1 MKHDAVHGWKVIDFN
16 GLTKALSRPVG
27 RVHRFEVS
35 TTSIRMS
42 RIDEAAKLDA
52 GARLHGNPIRL
63 CALRAMQMAM
73 FPMAV
78 LSVFLNQRVE
88 FDVAEIMLLQAVF
101 GLTVALFEFPSGYI
115 ADRIGYRRCLVLA
128 CLAWTIA
135 WPIYGTATTWP
146 QVVAA
151 ELLLGVG
158 LSLASGCDSAL
169 LYESLLAREDEAHY
183 ARWSGRQISAGQIA
197 EGCAALAA
205 GWMFARGAAWPFFA
219 QSIASAIG
227 LVIALTLV
235 EPERERPGFGDSLG
249 QARAM
254 IRHVAIENRPLRALI
269 AATVVFSLAS
279 YIPVW
284 TIQLYALDAGLDRA
298 WLGPMWAVANF
309 SVAIAALVGHR
320 VLGRVG
326 LPSVALG
333 CAVLIVAGYLGLG
346 LSVALGGF
354 AFYYLL
360 TVVRGAKQPI
370 LDHREQQLVPSR
382 DRAGSVSLRSMSFRL
397 GFLVV
402 GPVIGLCVD
411 RFGQH
416 GVMLVLAGGFL
427 IAGSLAARGL
437 ARADRG
443 QAAAEGC

>member
-1 MKHDAVHGWKVIDFN
+1 MNVELG
-16 GLTKALSRPVG
+16 T
-27 RVHRFEVS
+27 
-35 TTSIRMS
+35 
-42 RIDEAAKLDA
+42 
-52 GARLHGNPIRL
+52 GAERLRHNPIRL

-101 GLTVALFEFPSGYI
+101 GLSVALFEFPSGYI
-115 ADRIGYRRCLVLA
+115 ADRIGYRRSLVLA
-128 CLAWTIA
+128 CLMWTIA
-135 WPIYGTATTWP
+135 WPIYGTAEAWP
-146 QVVAA
+146 QVVVA

-169 LYESLLAREDEAHY
+169 LYESLLANEDEAHY

-205 GWMFARGAAWPFFA
+205 GWLFAQSVAWPFFA
-219 QSIASAIG
+219 QAITSAIG
-227 LVIALTLV
+227 LVIALSLV

-249 QARAM
+249 QMRAM
-254 IRHVAIENRPLRALI
+254 IRHVAVENRPLRALI
-269 AATVVFSLAS
+269 AATVVLSLAS

-284 TIQLYALDAGLDRA
+284 TIQLYALDAGLDRE

-309 SVAIAALVGHR
+309 SVAIAALLGHR

-326 LPSVALG
+326 LPTVALVCTG
-333 CAVLIVAGYLGLG
+333 LVVAGYLGLG

-360 TVVRGAKQPI
+360 TLMRGAKQPI
-370 LDHREQQLVPSR
+370 FDHREQTLVPSR
-382 DRAGSVSLRSMSFRL
+382 DRAGFVSLRSMSFRL
-397 GFLVV
+397 SFLVV
-402 GPVIGLCVD
+402 GPVIGVCID

-416 GVMLVLAGGFL
+416 GVMLVLAASFL
-427 IAGSLAARGL
+427 VAGLLAARGL
-437 ARADRG
+437 G
-443 QAAAEGC
+443 QANQA